1 MKIYNKQMIKRSLF
15 IIIVALT
22 AFMAKAADDRLWTT
36 YALFSDQ
43 VDNMVEAS
51 DKVYYRSGSRL
62 FSYSPSDGESYV
74 YLWNNRL
81 SDIFVKEIYYNA
93 PGKYLLVVYENSN
106 IDLIFD
112 DGAVVNLPEVKDSSL
127 VNKTINN
134 VDFSTNNR
142 IVLATA
148 FGYVIYNDQTYD
160 VEFSAS
166 LGRNLKYASVLG
178 DNIVIVTEDVDD
190 SLGLF
195 IAPISS
201 HPNNL
206 ARFTEIGTKISGI
219 DSMNA
224 AGDDWLV
231 FRDRGEKRLYAKHID
246 LDTFTELPGK
256 WSSCYDNNV
265 PLRSCK
271 DGWYSY
277 SDTELF
283 FWDTENFFSSSSLPE
298 EVQKQK
304 IALYSDPS
312 KIWTGTPD
320 GVARYDI
327 SASPA
332 TELVRRM
339 RPADAITVPKIAFM
353 RWNKSGTRLWLGSAG
368 LLVIRNSAGISQ
380 NDENGPNMQYMNS
393 IFNGTIKDETV
404 IDAGHGN
411 SADRVYQGQYGN
423 KRMYACPAWMVSDP
437 DDDDFYFQ
445 IAEFA
450 GVYGIKDK
458 RQKYHI
464 YMFPINGEQ
473 SYFRARGFNIDPEGN
488 LWLSGFDSRTS
499 ALFDF
504 YVLPSE
510 KRKEIVNGNASN
522 VKWTDWKPMGHT
534 GIGANIHDHVFI
546 FSKKFN
552 YIYYIDAGYGMGFKI
567 IDHKGTYLDSSDDKV
582 VSCNNNTDQDGNS
595 HNPYQSRYLA
605 EDADG
610 ALWIATNAGV
620 YVVDDPRQCFTSDF
634 RIRRPKVPRND
645 GTNYAD
651 YLLDTEVVNYIAV
664 DPANRKWIATENSG
678 LYLVNA
684 DGTEIIE
691 HFTTDNSPL
700 PSNTIYSVECDP
712 HGNTVY
718 VGTTSGLMSFLS
730 NATPPAADFSN
741 ILAYPNPVRPE
752 YTGYVTITGLKDNSL
767 VKIADSLGNVFYQTR
782 SEGGMAQWD
791 ACDASGRR
799 VKSGVYYVFVS
810 ATEGA
815 SESNSG
821 AVSKIM
827 VIN

>member
-1 MKIYNKQMIKRSLF
+1 MIKRSLF
-15 IIIVALT
+15 IMILALT
-22 AFMAKAADDRLWTT
+22 SLLAKADGDRLWTT
-36 YALFSDQ
+36 YTLFSDE
-43 VDNMVEAS
+43 VDNIAEAQ

-62 FSYSPSDGESYV
+62 FSYSPSDAESYV

-93 PGKYLLVVYENSN
+93 HGKYLLVVYENSN

-112 DGAVVNLPEVKDSSL
+112 DGAVVNLPEVKNSSITD
-127 VNKTINN
+127 KTINN

-166 LGRNLKYASVLG
+166 LGTSIKYASALG
-178 DNIVIVTEDVDD
+178 DNIVLVTQGADNAF
-190 SLGLF
+190 GLY

-206 ARFTEIGTKISGI
+206 SRFTKICRMSGI

-231 FRDRGEKRLYAKHID
+231 FRDRGEKRLFAKHID
-246 LDTFTELPGK
+246 LDKFTEVGSK
-256 WSSCYDNNV
+256 WSACYNNNV

-283 FWDTENFFSSSSLPE
+283 FWDPENFFTSSPLPE

-304 IALYSDPS
+304 IAFYSDPA
-312 KIWTGTPD
+312 KIWTGTAE
-320 GVARYDI
+320 GIARYDI
-327 SASPA
+327 SGTPA
-332 TELVRRM
+332 NLMVERM
-339 RPADAITVPKIAFM
+339 RPANALTVPKIAFM
-353 RWNKSGTRLWLGSAG
+353 RWNKAGTRLWLGSAG
-368 LLVIRNSAGISQ
+368 FLVIRNSSGISP
-380 NDENGPNMQYMNS
+380 NEENGPNMQYMNS
-393 IFNGTIKDETV
+393 ISNGTIREETL
-404 IDAGHGN
+404 IDASHGN
-411 SADRVYQGQYGN
+411 GADAVYQKNYGN
-423 KRMYACPAWMVSDP
+423 KRMYANPAWMIPDP

-450 GVYGIKDK
+450 GVYGIKDTH
-458 RQKYHI
+458 QKYHI
-464 YMFPINGEQ
+464 YRFPVNGQE
-473 SYFRARGFNIDPEGN
+473 SYFRTRGFNIDPEGN
-488 LWLSGFDSRTS
+488 IWLSGVDSQTGD
-499 ALFDF
+499 LFDF
-504 YVLPSE
+504 YVLSSD
-510 KRKEIVNGNASN
+510 KRREIVNGNPSN
-522 VKWTDWKPMGHT
+522 VKWTDWKPMGYGSKMT
-534 GIGANIHDHVFI
+534 FNIHDHIFI
-546 FSKKFN
+546 FSKKYN
-552 YIYYIDAGYGMGFKI
+552 YIYYVDAGYAMGFTV
-567 IDHKGTYLDSSDDKV
+567 IDHNGTYADSSDDKV
-582 VSCNNNTDQDGNS
+582 VMCNHNTDQDGNS
-595 HNPYQSRYLA
+595 HVPYQSRHIA
-605 EDADG
+605 EDANG
-610 ALWIATNAGV
+610 ALWVASNAGV
-620 YVVDDPRQCFTSDF
+620 YVIDDPRQCFTSDF
-634 RIRRPKVPRND
+634 RVRRPKVPRND

-664 DPANRKWIATENSG
+664 DPANRKWIATDNSG

-700 PSNTIYSVECDP
+700 PSNTVYSVECDP
-712 HGNTVY
+712 YGNTVY
-718 VGTTSGLMSFLS
+718 VGTTSGLMSFQS
-730 NATPPAADFSN
+730 NATPPASDFSD

-821 AVSKIM
+821 AVTKIM